1 MQAGYKMQTAD
12 SYWRHNQITLFWLSV
27 DTPLIG
33 LQKIESYVQFHRK
46 ALSISCFI
54 SQYIYRA

>member
-54 SQYIYRA
+54 SQYI